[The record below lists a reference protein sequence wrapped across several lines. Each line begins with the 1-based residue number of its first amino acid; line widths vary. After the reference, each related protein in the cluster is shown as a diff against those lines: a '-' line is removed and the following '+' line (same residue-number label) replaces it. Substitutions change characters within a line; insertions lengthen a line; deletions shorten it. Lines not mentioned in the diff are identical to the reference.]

1 MYVAQ
6 AVVFLLVVSISRGV
20 HGWHELD
27 PQPQSYLKGLD
38 LVSWGRERVDQA
50 DVSPSPY
57 FSRSKSAHSSG
68 RTTEVLRSHRSHT
81 HPTLLL
87 VILLAFS
94 GLQKEDPISY

>member
-1 MYVAQ
+1 MAQ

-27 PQPQSYLKGLD
+27 PQPQGCLKGLD
-38 LVSWGRERVDQA
+38 LVSWGREKVDQA
-50 DVSPSPY
+50 DVSSPY
-57 FSRSKSAHSSG
+57 RSRSKSAHSSG
-68 RTTEVLRSHRSHT
+68 RTTEVLRSHRSHP

-87 VILLAFS
+87 VILWAFS